1 MAVKYFGQY
10 LLEKCIIKS
19 HELIDVVKY
28 QATKNLKF
36 GEYALSKGF
45 LNESDLARITNLQK
59 RLDKKI
65 GEIAQDMGILTP
77 EQVEEILTMQK
88 NDHILLGEAL
98 IQKEFLTR
106 DVVERE
112 LSLFK
117 EDQGIYE
124 TGTIL
129 TPEGVKDPDII
140 KDIVD
145 LSQKMLQRMAMPHAK
160 VSEGFISSDEPRR
173 NFLVIRISLSGNVKY
188 DYVLSLTNEI
198 SRLVTCTVLG
208 SEVKGNMRDIIA
220 DGVKE
225 FCNIVCGNIM
235 AKLSQKG
242 KNMDITPP
250 EEISFS
256 DNGYGILKGR
266 KAIYYPIVSPG
277 GDSAL
282 ILIEG

>member
-36 GEYALSKGF
+36 GEYALSKGY
-45 LNESDLARITNLQK
+45 LNENDMARITNLQK
-59 RLDKKI
+59 RVDKKI

-77 EQVEEILTMQK
+77 EQVEEILTMQQ

-98 IQKEFLTR
+98 IQKKYLTR
-106 DVVERE
+106 DDVERE
-112 LSLFK
+112 LSLFNK
-117 EDQGIYE
+117 DQGIYE
-124 TGTIL
+124 TGVIL
-129 TPEGVKDPDII
+129 TPEGVKNPDIV

-160 VSEGFISSDEPRR
+160 VSKGFISSDEPRR
-173 NFLVIRISLSGNVKY
+173 NFLMIRISLSGHIKY
-188 DYVLSLTNEI
+188 EYILSLTNEI
-198 SRLVTCTVLG
+198 SRLVTCAVLG

-225 FCNIVCGNIM
+225 FCNIVCGNIV

-242 KNMDITPP
+242 KNVDISPP
-250 EEISFS
+250 EEICFS
-256 DNGYGILKGR
+256 DNGYGILKGN

-282 ILIEG
+282 ILLEG